1 MNIFSHSNRVSRE
14 TILGLVDNMSNSEIN
29 GGLLLVK

>member
-1 MNIFSHSNRVSRE
+1 MNNFSHSNRVSRE
-14 TILGLVDNMSNSEIN
+14 TILDLVDNMSKSEIN

>member
-1 MNIFSHSNRVSRE
+1 MNNFSNSNPVSRE
-14 TILGLVDNMSNSEIN
+14 TILDLVDNMSNSEIN